1 MAAPLELRTERCP
14 SSGHSRSSA
23 VGQRRATFR
32 PHRPTPLDFPH
43 DLLCTR
49 VNGAYLPFMVP
60 SRVMLTGLVSVALLV
75 TVLVLDGCGQSGSQ
89 AKPSGAEQAGRAQ
102 RAARTTP
109 EPTPTEPQGKPH
121 PTAHKES
128 RPAGQK
134 SIPGLN
140 AAWVARMFEQQGLRC
155 KQPGRSGTL
164 YNCTSKGNPYLPLL
178 YVGQVVG
185 SSPKQVSSVAAE
197 VVMIPGGGDLASAGQ
212 SFFGVIA
219 RRMDYRGADAG
230 RAAAFVHKN
239 LSGTDSGS
247 ITIGAARWT
256 VLSNADAKVLEVA
269 AAKE

>member
-1 MAAPLELRTERCP
+1 MEPARVVL
-14 SSGHSRSSA
+14 SG
-23 VGQRRATFR
+23 F
-32 PHRPTPLDFPH
+32 L
-43 DLLCTR
+43 
-49 VNGAYLPFMVP
+49 
-60 SRVMLTGLVSVALLV
+60 SVALLV
-75 TVLVLDGCGQSGSQ
+75 AVLVLVGCSESGSQ
-89 AKPSGAEQAGRAQ
+89 VRHSDAEHAGRAQ
-102 RAARTTP
+102 SAQRAASEQTRP
-109 EPTPTEPQGKPH
+109 EPQGKPQ
-121 PTAHKES
+121 PRAHKPS

-155 KQPGRSGTL
+155 RQPGQSGTL
-164 YNCTSKGNPYLPLL
+164 YNCTSKGNPYLSLL

-185 SSPKQVSSVAAE
+185 SGPNHVSSVAAE
-197 VVMIPGGGDLASAGQ
+197 VVMIPGGGDLTSAGQ

-230 RAAAFVHKN
+230 KAAAFVYKY

-269 AAKE
+269 ATK